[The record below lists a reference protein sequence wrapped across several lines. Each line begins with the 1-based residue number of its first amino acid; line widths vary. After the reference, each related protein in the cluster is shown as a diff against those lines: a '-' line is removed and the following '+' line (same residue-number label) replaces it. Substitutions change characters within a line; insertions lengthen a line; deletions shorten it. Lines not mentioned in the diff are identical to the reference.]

1 MVESKILELGVGL
14 IAALLII
21 REVLG
26 FVGKLTGPKGNG
38 SNGGHGT
45 NGNGSAVMG
54 GHVADIRGGV
64 FDIKDKVD
72 DLYNWHNQ
80 RDANGIP
87 LWYLQPSLEQ
97 SIKKL
102 TAQIDRS
109 VEVQA
114 KNDEI
119 LTRILDH
126 VVIKQHSI
134 QEVLDEIRGRK

>member
-1 MVESKILELGVGL
+1 MVEQKILELGVGL
-14 IAALLII
+14 IAAILVI
-21 REVLG
+21 REVLN
-26 FVGKLTGPKGNG
+26 FLGKFTSSSKGNG
-38 SNGGHGT
+38 SNGGHGS

-102 TAQIDRS
+102 TTQIDRS

-114 KNDEI
+114 KNGEL
-119 LTRILDH
+119 LTRILEHMMSDPRR
-126 VVIKQHSI
+126 QS
-134 QEVLDEIRGRK
+134 

>member
-26 FVGKLTGPKGNG
+26 FVQKLSSKGNG
-38 SNGGHGT
+38 NNGGHGS

-54 GHVADIRGGV
+54 GHVADIRGSV
-64 FDIKDKVD
+64 MDIQGKVD
-72 DLYNWHNQ
+72 DLYNWHNKT
-80 RDANGIP
+80 DANGIP

-102 TAQIDRS
+102 TVQIDRS
-109 VEVQA
+109 AEVQA
-114 KNDEI
+114 KNGEL
-119 LTRILDH
+119 LTRILEH
-126 VVIKQHSI
+126 MRQN
-134 QEVLDEIRGRK
+134 GG